1 MAEKAIYVCDLC
13 GREISRFEGGLCNR
27 CEQWIEETRQA
38 IFSISGDILDVK
50 FNYDVYHGLNML
62 VLLTHYAQEEKIA
75 EKIKQQLYGKV
86 SSYSI
91 TTLNIIL
98 QKQSLVDITFE
109 SNFPEIE
116 AALEADSV
124 EGEE

>member
-1 MAEKAIYVCDLC
+1 
-13 GREISRFEGGLCNR
+13 
-27 CEQWIEETRQA
+27 
-38 IFSISGDILDVK
+38 
-50 FNYDVYHGLNML
+50 ML